1 MALENNPIIIG
12 GGAIIGIFIFCGIIG
27 SCVNENTKTTS
38 SVSAE
43 SYSCRRC
50 YATSSRPFHG
60 DGNGMDGYCMDCVQ
74 KIIIIEATK
83 QRVNAI
89 TGN

>member
-12 GGAIIGIFIFCGIIG
+12 GGAIIGIFIFLGIIG
-27 SCVNENTKTTS
+27 SCTNENVKKTS
-38 SVSAE
+38 YVSAE

-50 YATSSRPFHG
+50 SVTSSRPFHG

-74 KIIIIEATK
+74 KIIVTEATK
-83 QRVNAI
+83 QRINAI
-89 TGN
+89 IGD